1 MMMRDEAFLLQ
12 KVKDLKISS
21 THNIHLLMHLLMTDA
36 RHKTLDCPDS
46 N

>member
-21 THNIHLLMHLLMTDA
+21 THNHNIHLTHAPAD
-36 RHKTLDCPDS
+36 DGC
-46 N
+46 